1 MIRPFHTLPDVSAI
15 DMLRANMHRLFA
27 RQRCILS
34 RWRGVAPSRWS
45 CSGEAE
51 VTRGASFV
59 ASPAWT
65 WKRAS
70 V

>member
-15 DMLRANMHRLFA
+15 DILRANMHRLFA
-27 RQRCILS
+27 RRRCILS
-34 RWRGVAPSRWS
+34 SGAAFSSRWS

-59 ASPAWT
+59 TSPAWT